1 MQVLLVTR
9 RLPEA
14 IEALAAHEFDARLTP
29 SDVAIPDLLARA
41 DGADAIL
48 CCPGDVLDA
57 KAIAALPASVKVI
70 GTFSVGYDHIDVAAA
85 RARGIKL
92 CNTPD
97 VLSVATAECSML
109 LLLAG
114 GVARRRRRAAGAIG
128 EMARLGTNSVARHAG
143 LRVPVG
149 HPWYGPHRTGDC
161 PDGAG
166 LRDGGSLSRHGAPA
180 AGSGAGRNLS

>member
-29 SDVAIPDLLARA
+29 PDFARRDLLGRA
-41 DGADAIL
+41 DGSGAIL

-85 RARGIKL
+85 ASRGIKV

-97 VLSVATAECSML
+97 VLSVTTAE
-109 LLLAG
+109 
-114 GVARRRRRAAGAIG
+114 
-128 EMARLGTNSVARHAG
+128 
-143 LRVPVG
+143 
-149 HPWYGPHRTGDC
+149 
-161 PDGAG
+161 
-166 LRDGGSLSRHGAPA
+166 
-180 AGSGAGRNLS
+180 